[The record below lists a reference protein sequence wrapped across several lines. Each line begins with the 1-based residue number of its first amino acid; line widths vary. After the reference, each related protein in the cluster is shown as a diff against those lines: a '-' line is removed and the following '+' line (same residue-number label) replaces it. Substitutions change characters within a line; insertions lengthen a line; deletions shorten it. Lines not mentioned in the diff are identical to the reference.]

1 VLESLIALPRPPNSV
16 MTKVSNSPRHKEAPA
31 PATRAAARVAPRLET
46 ADRRLRVSERLTS
59 GLSIAHIAR
68 VEQLAVPRTRQ
79 VIAEM
84 LASHER
90 DPKSRPEIAPQG
102 LEKIESRLE
111 NCSGSEAS
119 NLQDLVLENEPINGH
134 ARCERDR
141 SSGSQ

>member
-1 VLESLIALPRPPNSV
+1 

-31 PATRAAARVAPRLET
+31 PATRAAAPVAPRRKT
-46 ADRRLRVSERLTS
+46 ADRRLRLSKRLTD

-68 VEQLAVPRTRQ
+68 VEPLTVRRTRQ

-84 LASHER
+84 RRKRA
-90 DPKSRPEIAPQG
+90 KSRPEIAPQG
-102 LEKIESRLE
+102 LEKIESGLE

-119 NLQDLVLENEPINGH
+119 NLQDLVLENGPIQRH

-141 SSGSQ
+141 SSLLPMEGARGATRKILRLASP